1 MEFTRKLICA
11 SLGELLLPEVT
22 ARWARQREM
31 EMESTAGPPYS
42 EPYSDSTLSSVRLSN
57 LRYLRK
63 GLVVPTQ
70 TLTLRRAPLPPPS
83 DCSTMNPDR
92 PSRPPESDKDT
103 PSAATRRVPT
113 GCSKKLYLLW
123 RDGAEDPPPP
133 PPASIPFFSIIPFHQ
148 SQKFIIKR
156 KEKKREKENL
166 PPPPLATARERDAA
180 QFVVS
185 LRLAGVWIGISA
197 PARNFTLQI
206 LAHRPAGRR
215 APSSR
220 RFSRQK
226 DPLGFLTTSW
236 IGYLSSGCFYYR
248 LSLAASS
255 WDVVDDVA
263 MGELA

>member
-1 MEFTRKLICA
+1 MEFTRKLISA

-22 ARWARQREM
+22 ARWARQREK

-156 KEKKREKENL
+156 KGKKEKRKISL
-166 PPPPLATARERDAA
+166 LLL
-180 QFVVS
+180 
-185 LRLAGVWIGISA
+185 LRLRESETLLSSSSRFASPAFGLESPLRRGIS
-197 PARNFTLQI
+197 PY
-206 LAHRPAGRR
+206 
-215 APSSR
+215 
-220 RFSRQK
+220 K
-226 DPLGFLTTSW
+226 
-236 IGYLSSGCFYYR
+236 Y
-248 LSLAASS
+248 
-255 WDVVDDVA
+255 
-263 MGELA
+263 